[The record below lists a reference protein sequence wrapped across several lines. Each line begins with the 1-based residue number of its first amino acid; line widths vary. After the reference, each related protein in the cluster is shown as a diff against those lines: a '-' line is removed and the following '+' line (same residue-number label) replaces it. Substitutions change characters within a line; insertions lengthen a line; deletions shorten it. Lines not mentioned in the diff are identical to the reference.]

1 MAAPTVVGK
10 RLHFAAQADALDEYM
25 IIEHIR
31 WVKPAV
37 SQNDLSITNT
47 NGDVIAIAS
56 CPTTLDDQL
65 IPMYGFGT
73 DGVIIATM
81 DGGTCDIY
89 LRDGR

>member
-1 MAAPTVVGK
+1 MAAPTIVGK
-10 RLHFAAQADALDEYM
+10 RLHFAAQADAITGHQLIEY
-25 IIEHIR
+25 IR

-56 CPTTLDDQL
+56 CPTTLDDQV

-73 DGVIIATM
+73 EGIIIATM